1 MTETHPIDDLL
12 RALARLVRRYLP
24 PKRPGMPRAILTR
37 EDGNVLIYT
46 LQLPPAGAPDV
57 VTRELSVYVNGGEA
71 PRDVVP
77 ASDGME
83 LSFYDDDA
91 VRLVLVDVDDSGN
104 RSEPSPALEFV
115 ATDTIAPPAP
125 GELGVTLAREE

>member
-1 MTETHPIDDLL
+1 MIDAHPLDDLL

-24 PKRPGMPRAILTR
+24 PKRPGTPRAILLR

-57 VTRELSVYVNGGEA
+57 VTRELSVFVNGGET
-71 PRDVVP
+71 PRDVLP

-83 LSFYDDDA
+83 LSFHDNDI
-91 VRLVLVDVDDSGN
+91 VTLVLVDIDDAGN
-104 RSEPSPALEFV
+104 RSEPSPALNFT
-115 ATDTIAPPAP
+115 AADTIAPPAP
-125 GELGVTLAREE
+125 GELGVTLLREE